1 MKFRGAFAIL
11 NILISGLLFS
21 LRAQE
26 EPLVVPGT
34 RVRITATK
42 YFEKALIRS
51 RVVGTVV
58 ALTTDSLVVQT
69 KEWYGP
75 LAIPITSVT
84 ALDVSRGLKSKIV
97 TGAGIG
103 FLIGGAAALMVFSY
117 EAGDS
122 DAVCRDECISLLEF
136 SIIPLAPTLLGA
148 LIGALVEV
156 DRWET
161 VALPSVQIGLA
172 PGPGPQLQV
181 GLSISL

>member
-69 KEWYGP
+69 KEWYRS

-117 EAGDS
+117 AGDS
-122 DAVCRDECISLLEF
+122 DAVCPDECISLLEF

-161 VALPSVQIGLA
+161 VALPSVQIGFA